1 MKKIL
6 PRIILILLA
15 VLLVTALVA
24 CNTDEGGGSSNG
36 GNGGGNGG
44 NDYEGAT
51 YTVSFVTSNSVTIPS
66 QTVKYGEKVTKPSDP
81 VRAGYVFNCWS
92 TGSTSA
98 NAFDFTSAVSSN
110 LTLTAVW
117 TPRVYEHSFDLTAT
131 LSQDADGKWVVTS
144 GTYQSGDNEQSL
156 TLNTTYL
163 ATASLSSPKTEV
175 SGDYFCFWYYINDDG
190 DPVQFSEWAKQP
202 KDGEYPD
209 SVALL
214 NSGTFRLTK
223 SLKLYPMWYSTL
235 ADVTIKYVDENG
247 QEYGKQDGVEYSYKY
262 GDTMLESQSFVPTRA
277 GYKFDGW
284 YYVVKNASDED
295 VKVNFVFDD
304 VSVDDDNP
312 TKLTFSVS
320 GAENVFT
327 DGVVTLHPRWTKQV
341 TISNESEF
349 AAYHAKVTAED
360 IDEDE
365 LAQLLAADIK
375 ITSSFALTRT
385 YSTMF
390 SAERPFTGTIDGGN
404 YNGDT
409 LNSNNTISNGTFEGN
424 LYVAMFGVM
433 NGTIKN
439 LDVMNPTLKILDD
452 YSNKVYIAPLVAVNG
467 GSIINCNSTI
477 YGVQL
482 KKDGYNVSNNIS
494 VNGYGA
500 VVFGGICARNTGSIA
515 DSYANV
521 ATFSF
526 YGESISFGGICGES
540 SSSASVSGCRVLI
553 ANGVVIEC
561 YSDNNVSNGASYANV
576 GGIVGDNSGNM
587 SKSSFDVTGLTVT
600 SYEVL
605 NLGGAIGANAGTV
618 ATTSGKFAAVV
629 NAGGSTPNAVAVGG
643 LIGKNEGSLSTSYV
657 DVNLAIEAMRADSRI
672 SAGGIAGASINL
684 AASSYRGSIASSY
697 SSGSVSIS
705 VNDDLSGVI
714 VNAGGISGFA
724 DKTTFSIG
732 FSVADITVVNANG
745 TNNIGYVVGLT
756 QNSASVAAT
765 VWYAAENTLT
775 LNGVAYDEENE
786 PFEINKAGTKTEEKN
801 FSNSEWL
808 TSSSLGFS
816 ADVWDMSSGTLPTL
830 KA

>member
-15 VLLVTALVA
+15 VILVAALVA
-24 CNTDEGGGSSNG
+24 CNPNEGGSSG
-36 GNGGGNGG
+36 GSGGGG
-44 NDYEGAT
+44 NDYEDAT
-51 YTVSFVTSNSVTIPS
+51 YTVSFVSSNGVEIPS
-66 QTVKYGEKVTKPSDP
+66 QTIKYGEKVTKPSDP
-81 VRAGYVFNCWS
+81 ARAGYVFNCWS

-117 TPRVYEHSFDLTAT
+117 TPKVYEHTFDLTAT
-131 LSQDADGKWVVTS
+131 LSQDESGKWVVTS
-144 GTYQSGDNEQSL
+144 GTYQSGDDKQNL

-163 ATASLSSPKTEV
+163 ATASLSSPKTDV
-175 SGDYFCFWYYINDDG
+175 VGDYFCFWYYINDDG
-190 DPVQFSEWAKQP
+190 VPVQFSEWAKIA
-202 KDGEYPD
+202 KTGEYPE

-223 SLKLYPMWYSTL
+223 TLKLYPMWYSTL

-247 QEYGKQDGVEYSYKY
+247 QEYTTQPNAQYSYKY

-304 VSVDDDNP
+304 ATVDDDNP

-320 GAENVFT
+320 SAENVFT
-327 DGVVTLHPRWTKQV
+327 DGVVTLHPHWTKQV
-341 TISNESEF
+341 SISNESQF
-349 AAYHAKVTAED
+349 AAYHAKVTAENT
-360 IDEDE
+360 DEDE
-365 LAQLLAADIK
+365 LAQLLAAEIK
-375 ITSSFALTRT
+375 ITSSFTLTGT

-390 SAERPFTGTIDGGN
+390 SAERPFTGSIDGGN
-404 YNGDT
+404 YNGET
-409 LNSNNTISNGTFEGN
+409 LNSKNTISGGTFEGN

-482 KKDGYNVSNNIS
+482 KKNNYTVSNNIS
-494 VNGYGA
+494 VGGYGA

-515 DSYANV
+515 DSQGNV
-521 ATFSF
+521 ATFAF
-526 YGESISFGGICGES
+526 YGESISFGGICGEGS
-540 SSSASVSGCRVLI
+540 STASVSGCKVI
-553 ANGVVIEC
+553 IQNSVVIEC
-561 YSDNNVSNGASYANV
+561 YSDNNASNGASFANV
-576 GGIVGDNSGNM
+576 GGIVGENSGNI
-587 SKSSFDVTGLTVT
+587 SKSSFDVKSLEVT
-600 SYEVL
+600 SYDIL
-605 NLGGAIGANAGTV
+605 NLGGAIGTNAGTV
-618 ATTSGKFAAVV
+618 ATTSGKLEATV
-629 NAGGSTPNAVAVGG
+629 NAGGNTPNAVAVGG

-657 DVNLAIEAMRADSRI
+657 DVNMTIDAMRAGSRI
-672 SAGGIAGASINL
+672 SAGGIVGASINI
-684 AASSYRGSIASSY
+684 AASSYRGSIASCY
-697 SSGSVSIS
+697 SSGIVSIT
-705 VNDDLSGVI
+705 VDDSLSGVI
-714 VNAGGISGFA
+714 VNAGGISGLA

-732 FSVADITVVNANG
+732 FTVADITVVNANG

-765 VWYAAENTLT
+765 VWYAAENTIT
-775 LNGVAYDEENE
+775 LNGVAYVEEDET
-786 PFEINKAGTKTEEKN
+786 FAINKAGTKTEEKN
-801 FSNSEWL
+801 FSSSEWL
-808 TSSSLGFS
+808 TGSTLGFS
-816 ADVWDMSSGTLPTL
+816 ADVWDMSGDGLPTL